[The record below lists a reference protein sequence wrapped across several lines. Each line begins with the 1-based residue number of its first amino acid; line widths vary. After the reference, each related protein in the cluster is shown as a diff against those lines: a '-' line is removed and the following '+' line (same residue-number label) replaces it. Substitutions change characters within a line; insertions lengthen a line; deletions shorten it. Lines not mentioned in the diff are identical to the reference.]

1 MNSETASN
9 TTLEGMKHGLFLKEH
24 PELIELLHIKKIYT
38 VADLARSKNK
48 IRSMS
53 KEQKAQITD
62 ALYESGCCYIAK
74 NETFDFTY
82 TNEPSD
88 YSNFEEWHENRRKE
102 LRHFANLLMLGL
114 GVRDVENCDN
124 VIDNI
129 IDLSDYGHHKLSYM
143 RTNKET
149 LAIGNWL
156 ENAHWEKIDKST
168 EKEDDV

>member
-1 MNSETASN
+1 
-9 TTLEGMKHGLFLKEH
+9 
-24 PELIELLHIKKIYT
+24 
-38 VADLARSKNK
+38 
-48 IRSMS
+48 
-53 KEQKAQITD
+53 
-62 ALYESGCCYIAK
+62 
-74 NETFDFTY
+74 
-82 TNEPSD
+82 
-88 YSNFEEWHENRRKE
+88 
-102 LRHFANLLMLGL
+102 MLGL

>member
-9 TTLEGMKHGLFLKEH
+9 TTLEGMNHGLFLKEH

-62 ALYESGCCYIAK
+62 ALYESGCCYTAK

-129 IDLSDYGHHKLSYM
+129 IDLSDYGHHKLSYK